1 MLFRLAKERLNNN
14 NTIELTDVEMLCRNN
29 RNMTSIEQYLT
40 ELVTEFEI
48 TKSRFSPD
56 IRRSLR
62 QRFTNLAQ
70 QCEKLN
76 ASKKVIILAMNLAD
90 HAYKLPERM

>member
-1 MLFRLAKERLNNN
+1 
-14 NTIELTDVEMLCRNN
+14 
-29 RNMTSIEQYLT
+29 MTSIEQYLT
-40 ELVTEFEI
+40 ELITKFEI
-48 TKSRFSPD
+48 TKSQFSPD

-62 QRFTNLAQ
+62 QRFTNLAE

-76 ASKKVIILAMNLAD
+76 TSKKVIILAMNLAD